1 MMLSAAAI
9 ASGTLSAAS
18 AEDALLTAG
27 LSVDE
32 PLCGLLSADASLNAE
47 AIQVPDVAA
56 PDIAIAV
63 DNFQIAPAPVAEKGA
78 APAATNA
85 PNVAAAAKAAAPSA
99 APAAAAV
106 PVPDELKAAADAAV
120 AKAAAGANVPVD
132 AEPPVIDYQ
141 AVAEA
146 AAAAKAVEEAK
157 LAAAAKEKA
166 EADRKNDELLAKR
179 RISTKVF
186 KLSHASADD
195 VAERINSTWNGDFGA
210 TWKVSKIAQSFP
222 EANMVMVTAPSIIL
236 DACEKVVKEVDI
248 EVPQVY
254 IEARF
259 IELSNNAS
267 HKLGIDWQMFDG
279 MKGSLAL
286 DAGLN
291 ERKMKGIST
300 YNSANGTYTITEDGG
315 RRSTADLSYVN
326 GTIGMSEL
334 YVILRALELSEDA
347 RTFSNPKIIVS
358 SGKKATVDMTTKYP
372 NVKISAKRTTNSG
385 GDSLDLDMQM
395 AQIPGEDKMMFAKE
409 AFFSWGI
416 SLDVTPRISTNGLIN
431 VQIVPTISSRS
442 DWVVSGTAA
451 ESDSGTISAKY
462 PVIDVQRLVTEFN
475 MASGATAVIGGLSLT
490 VETQK
495 DSGIPWLRDWWWIG
509 PRLFGSKVR
518 VKDQHEIIV
527 FVTVGIVDPNNLN
540 KDAGLPKNA
549 VLGRQYTDDI
559 RREPGDRVR
568 ERAAGMKSLDFR
580 SLEEQYADPRRT
592 NRVQRTSWS
601 MGNLPLPFTKDPNY
615 NRQTTTTTTKGTK

>member
-1 MMLSAAAI
+1 MPLKETFTSLLLLSAALAASAAEV
-9 ASGTLSAAS
+9 ASGTAAP
-18 AEDALLTAG
+18 
-27 LSVDE
+27 VVVRY
-32 PLCGLLSADASLNAE
+32 AE
-47 AIQVPDVAA
+47 ASD
-56 PDIAIAV
+56 
-63 DNFQIAPAPVAEKGA
+63 
-78 APAATNA
+78 
-85 PNVAAAAKAAAPSA
+85 
-99 APAAAAV
+99 
-106 PVPDELKAAADAAV
+106 PVPADLVADESLSEDQIV
-120 AKAAAGANVPVD
+120 T
-132 AEPPVIDYQ
+132 EPAVIDAQ

-146 AAAAKAVEEAK
+146 AAAAKAAEEAR
-157 LAAAAKEKA
+157 LDAAAKAKA
-166 EADRKNDELLAKR
+166 EAELKEEEKLARR
-179 RISTKVF
+179 RISTRVF
-186 KLSHASADD
+186 RLAHASAEE
-195 VAERINSTWNGDFGA
+195 VAERFNATWSGDFGT
-210 TWKVSKIAQSFP
+210 TWKVTKIAQAFP
-222 EANMVMVTAPSIIL
+222 EANSVMVTAPAMIL
-236 DACEKVVKEVDI
+236 DACEEVVREVDV

-286 DAGLN
+286 DAGLH
-291 ERKMKGIST
+291 ERKMTGVSS
-300 YNSANGTYTITEDGG
+300 YNSVDGTYTISSDGKSS
-315 RRSTADLSYVN
+315 RSTANLSYVN

-395 AQIPGEDKMMFAKE
+395 ASIPGEDKMMFAKE
-409 AFFSWGI
+409 SFFSWGI

-431 VQIVPTISSRS
+431 VQIVPTISSQS
-442 DWVVSGTAA
+442 DWVVSGTVDD
-451 ESDSGTISAKY
+451 SDSGTISAKY

-475 MASGATAVIGGLSLT
+475 MASESTAVIGGLSLT

-509 PRLFGSKVR
+509 PRLFGSKIR
-518 VKDQHEIIV
+518 VKEQREIIV
-527 FVTVGIVDPNNLN
+527 FVTVGIVDPKNIK

-549 VLGRQYTDDI
+549 VLGRQYTDDT
-559 RREPGDRVR
+559 RREPGDRTSL
-568 ERAAGMKSLDFR
+568 RAEGMKSLDFR

-592 NRVQRTSWS
+592 NRVEKASWS
-601 MGNLPLPFTKDPNY
+601 IDGMPLPFTKDPKYKNEKQE
-615 NRQTTTTTTKGTK
+615 RQ